1 MLDVSIKQDRYEV
14 NHFPVKN
21 GFGSLGNKH
30 EFAVGQ
36 FSGDTESIP
45 SEAGKFA
52 RLSRFAL
59 QSVAR
64 AILPDERVAKCL
76 RVRFMPD
83 VEIFKTKEARFHY
96 GGLITCG
103 SVWGCPVCA
112 SKISERRKN
121 ELIQAM
127 VKWKQMGGGILF
139 LTQTIPHYAYNRL
152 KPLLDK
158 FGHARL
164 IMRNRATWR
173 TWAKSVGLQGI
184 IKALE
189 ITHTKNGWHIH
200 THELLFVRPGLDCFV
215 EAERLLPFWQ
225 SACVITALPEPN
237 GHGLTVEDGSK
248 ASAYVTKWGIE
259 DELTK
264 AHIKKS
270 KGEKGR
276 TPFDFL
282 RDILKDGDLEH
293 GELFNEYY
301 GAFKG
306 KRQLAWSKGLRAFLG
321 LGVEKTD
328 EEIAAETEESASL
341 FARLSPD
348 DWRIV
353 LKTDKRGELL
363 EVAKLGKTAFDE
375 FLRRLKL
382 F

>member
-1 MLDVSIKQDRYEV
+1 MLDVSINQGSHEV
-14 NHFPVKN
+14 NPFPIKD
-21 GFGSLGNKH
+21 GFDSLGNKH
-30 EFAVGQ
+30 EFRGGQ
-36 FSGDTESIP
+36 CGNGKWSIP
-45 SEAGKFA
+45 SEASKLA
-52 RLSRFAL
+52 RLERFAL
-59 QSVAR
+59 QSIAR
-64 AILPDERVAKCL
+64 EILPDERVAKCL
-76 RVRFMPD
+76 RVRFMPNID
-83 VEIFKTKEARFHY
+83 IWRTRDARFHY

-103 SVWGCPVCA
+103 SIWGCPVCA
-112 SKISERRKN
+112 SKISERRKG

-127 VKWKQMGGGILF
+127 ANWKQMGGEILF
-139 LTQTIPHYAYNRL
+139 LTQTVPHYAYDRL
-152 KPLLDK
+152 KSLLAK
-158 FGHARL
+158 FSHARR

-173 TWAKSVGLQGI
+173 TWAKTVGLQGI

-200 THELLFVRPGLDCFV
+200 THELLFVRSGLDCLV

-225 SACVITALPEPN
+225 SACVTSVLPEPN

-293 GELFNEYY
+293 GELFKEYY
-301 GAFKG
+301 GSFKG
-306 KRQLAWSKGLRAFLG
+306 KQQLAWSKGLRSFLG
-321 LGVEKTD
+321 LGIEKTD
-328 EEIAAETEESASL
+328 EEIAAEVEESASL

-353 LKTDKRGELL
+353 LRADKRGELL
-363 EVAKLGKTAFDE
+363 EVAKLGKAAFDE
-375 FLRRLKL
+375 YLNRLKL
-382 F
+382 

>member
-1 MLDVSIKQDRYEV
+1 MSRGS
-14 NHFPVKN
+14 VKRTSE
-21 GFGSLGNKH
+21 GHERKSEHGPSLGNKH
-30 EFAVGQ
+30 EFRGGQ
-36 FSGDTESIP
+36 SSGYEDLKTA
-45 SEAGKFA
+45 EARKVA
-52 RLSRFAL
+52 RLERYAL
-59 QSVAR
+59 QSISRV
-64 AILPDERVAKCL
+64 ILPYERVAKCL
-76 RVRFMPD
+76 RVRISSD
-83 VEIFKTKEARFHY
+83 VDIWKTRDARFHY

-103 SVWGCPVCA
+103 SIWACPICA
-112 SKISERRKN
+112 SKISERRKG

-127 VKWKQMGGGILF
+127 ANWRQIGGEILF
-139 LTQTIPHYAYNRL
+139 LTQTIPHYAHDHL
-152 KPLLDK
+152 KPLLAK
-158 FGHARL
+158 FGRARRL
-164 IMRNRATWR
+164 MRNRATWR
-173 TWAKSVGLQGI
+173 TWAKPVGLQGI

-200 THELLFVRPGLDCFV
+200 THELLFVRPGLECLV

-225 SACVITALPEPN
+225 SACVTAGLPEPN

-293 GELFNEYY
+293 GELFKEYY

-306 KRQLAWSKGLRAFLG
+306 KKQLAWSKGLRALLR

-328 EEIAAETEESASL
+328 EELAAEIEESATL
-341 FARLSPD
+341 FAQLSPEE
-348 DWRIV
+348 WRIV
-353 LKTDKRGELL
+353 LKRDKRGELL
-363 EVAKLGKTAFDE
+363 EVAKLGKTVFDE
-375 FLRRLKL
+375 FLRRLKSSA
-382 F
+382 